1 MTNDNVME
9 VDSRNKRVAKNTIFL
24 YMRMLFLIGVNLYT
38 SHALLDAMGVQDFG
52 TYNVVGGVVL
62 MFSFLNTAMAVG
74 TQRYFSYEM
83 GRDSQRVNDVFTAS
97 VNVHFLISIIVLL
110 LAETVGLW
118 FLNTYM
124 EIPVERM
131 DAANVVFHASIFSFF
146 FMINSVPYISFI
158 MSKEDMNVYAVITI
172 IDVLLKLIAVFALG
186 LVAYDA
192 LKLYP
197 CLLVIISAS
206 VFIIYAIYCR
216 THYSENHYQFKFDRS
231 LFFELF
237 KYSNW
242 NLFGGFANV
251 CCNYGVNILLN
262 IVFGPAINAA
272 RGLAYQ
278 VNTAVTQFT
287 VSFQTAMNPPIVKAY
302 AQEDKTYMNNLIYR
316 GARYSY
322 LLLFFIVL
330 PLFIH
335 TPYVLDLWLPVIPD
349 HTVSFVRW
357 VLATS
362 LVECLSGTLMTAS
375 QASGKIKLYQSAI
388 GTLLLLNLP
397 ISYLLL
403 SVCPIPE
410 IAFAVAFV
418 IASVALFVRLG
429 IVSRLVSITIR
440 DFIRETFLRILPITL
455 LCPLL
460 PVLVSVCL
468 PACTLLNFMLTTFL
482 CVMSCAFVY
491 WTMGLSREEK
501 NFLLSYVSNLK
512 KRINR

>member
-1 MTNDNVME
+1 MN
-9 VDSRNKRVAKNTIFL
+9 VDSRNKKVARNTIFL
-24 YMRMLFLIGVNLYT
+24 YLRMLFLIGVNLYT

-83 GRDSQRVNDVFTAS
+83 GRNSSRLNDVFTAS
-97 VNVHFLISIIVLL
+97 VNVHFLISILVLI

-118 FLNTYM
+118 FLNTQM
-124 EIPVERM
+124 EIPIERM
-131 DAANVVFHASIFSFF
+131 DAANVVFHAAMLSFF

-158 MSKEDMNVYAVITI
+158 MSKEDMNVYAVITSL
-172 IDVLLKLIAVFALG
+172 DMLLKLVAVFALS
-186 LVAYDA
+186 LIAYDA
-192 LKLYP
+192 LELYP
-197 CLLVIISAS
+197 CLLVVVSII
-206 VFIIYAIYCR
+206 VFLLYVVYCR
-216 THYSENHYQFKFDRS
+216 RHYSESHYQFKFEKS
-231 LFFELF
+231 LFLELF

-242 NLFGGFANV
+242 NLFGGFASV
-251 CCNYGVNILLN
+251 CSNYGVNILLN

-302 AQEDKTYMNNLIYR
+302 AQEDKTYMNALIYK

-335 TPYVLDLWLPVIPD
+335 TPYVLDLWLPVVPE

-362 LVECLSGTLMTAS
+362 LIDSLSGTLMTAS
-375 QASGKIKLYQSAI
+375 QASGRIKLYQSAV
-388 GTLLLLNLP
+388 GVLLLLNLP
-397 ISYLLL
+397 LSYMLL

-410 IAFAVAFV
+410 VVFVVAFV
-418 IASVALFVRLG
+418 ISSVALFVRLR
-429 IVSRLVSITIR
+429 IVSNLVPITMK
-440 DFIRETFLRILPITL
+440 DFLRETVVRILPITL
-455 LCPLL
+455 LCPIIPLL
-460 PVLVSVCL
+460 LTMVF
-468 PACTLLNFMLTTFL
+468 PAGTALNFLSVTAM
-482 CVMSCAFVY
+482 CVVSCIVVY
-491 WTMGLSREEK
+491 WTLGLNGEERA
-501 NFLLSYVSNLK
+501 FILRYISNLK
-512 KRINR
+512 SKL